1 MINRL
6 PKQFSGV
13 ASTTAAPASR
23 ISGLPSEEQ
32 QRFTSRI
39 VGAAADCVGSRPLL
53 SLGFVFGLGILLGK
67 LVKR

>member
-6 PKQFSGV
+6 PKQFSGA
-13 ASTTAAPASR
+13 ASANARPASR
-23 ISGLPSEEQ
+23 ISGLPSEEP
-32 QRFTSRI
+32 QRLTSRL

-53 SLGFVFGLGILLGK
+53 SLGFVFGLGIILGK